1 MKKMCGFFFFV
12 FFFFLIKR
20 NLEVRTWWATRW
32 QQSAPILKVRQES
45 LAHPASKENKSS
57 AI

>member
-1 MKKMCGFFFFV
+1 MKKMFV
-12 FFFFLIKR
+12 FFFFVIKR

-32 QQSAPILKVRQES
+32 QQSAPILKVRQEN
-45 LAHPASKENKSS
+45 LAHPASKNESS